1 MDEPSKNLFLNSNSC
16 ISEKAVGRL
25 SPRKG
30 LECTGAI
37 KHLSVEA
44 ESPVNHTKAKLGELS
59 SIFTKWVK
67 ITQTYRG
74 TNSCRPFSRKNSDIP
89 NSHVLEGFNLRGMRA
104 STAPKITGSIP
115 EKEKGLPKIERK
127 TCQQQ
132 KTSHPQD
139 SALHAFYKGASARD
153 KSHHGSLYL

>member
-59 SIFTKWVK
+59 SLFTKWVK

-74 TNSCRPFSRKNSDIP
+74 TKDAYRFSFFHFKRTLAFHST
-89 NSHVLEGFNLRGMRA
+89 LRSQGN
-104 STAPKITGSIP
+104 GC
-115 EKEKGLPKIERK
+115 L
-127 TCQQQ
+127 
-132 KTSHPQD
+132 HP
-139 SALHAFYKGASARD
+139 LT
-153 KSHHGSLYL
+153 